1 MTPAP
6 RPAIARRASRTP
18 PLTLFDLFVL
28 AVMALSVLFGA
39 ARGLTREAITLVALF
54 GGVVMVGLLSGPL
67 SGLFGDGL
75 VAAALVLGG
84 LFAAGFLAVHAGLEV
99 IARRLIGADP
109 KRPDRLLGGAFGLV
123 RGWFLVG
130 LTFLAMT
137 YYFEAAA
144 LPDFLGKA
152 WTRGFAASGARVLDG
167 IGIEG
172 TGDADSESRQ
182 EGS

>member
-1 MTPAP
+1 M
-6 RPAIARRASRTP
+6 
-18 PLTLFDLFVL
+18 TLFDLFVL
-28 AVMALSVLFGA
+28 VVMALSVLFGA

-67 SGLFGDGL
+67 GGVFGDGL
-75 VAAALVLGG
+75 VAIIAVLGG
-84 LFAAGFLAVHAGLEV
+84 LFAIGFVAVHVGLEM

-144 LPDFLGKA
+144 LPDFLAKA

-167 IGIEG
+167 MGIEG
-172 TGDADSESRQ
+172 TADEARESRQ
-182 EGS
+182 ETP